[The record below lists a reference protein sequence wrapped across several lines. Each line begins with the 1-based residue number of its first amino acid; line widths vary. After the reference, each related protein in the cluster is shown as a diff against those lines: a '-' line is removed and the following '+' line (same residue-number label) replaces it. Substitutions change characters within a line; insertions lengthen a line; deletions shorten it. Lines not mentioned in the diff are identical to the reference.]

1 MLLKLKE
8 GDTVTVDGR
17 EGEIIGF
24 GMHRQGDGPMQQVVK
39 VNLPDPPA
47 EEEEEEGLAGDE
59 DGADA
64 TVETELADADVPL
77 V

>member
-17 EGEIIGF
+17 EGEIVGF

-39 VNLPDPPA
+39 VNVPDPPA
-47 EEEEEEGLAGDE
+47 EEEEELAGDE